1 MYPKLA
7 GGDLSVRG
15 SKRASNVFSL
25 LQSVSFNEETRER
38 AVKGGITIQAG
49 AKSLHVSLYPA
60 NQVWMVT
67 YDTYLLRNCPCNRSR
82 FSHWTEPPFVCSIH
96 SQLPLPLHSDPWR
109 RCHRAPGNDT
119 FSEPISARNSFSGCI
134 NTQAEQMMYFAYV

>member
-15 SKRASNVFSL
+15 SKRAANVFSL

-49 AKSLHVSLYPA
+49 TKPLHVSWYPA
-60 NQVWMVT
+60 NQVWM
-67 YDTYLLRNCPCNRSR
+67 DL
-82 FSHWTEPPFVCSIH
+82 
-96 SQLPLPLHSDPWR
+96 
-109 RCHRAPGNDT
+109 
-119 FSEPISARNSFSGCI
+119 
-134 NTQAEQMMYFAYV
+134 